1 MKKRLSLF
9 ILISLIVALVLSLS
23 SCELLEEILGSMD
36 IEEEKQIPVY
46 QGMTITKGRI
56 ASGTGYFD
64 NDAALFAGNGNNG
77 NGNGNDNGNNGNH
90 NGHYKGDHEDKDE
103 ELNEENPYPDN
114 DQNENIEEEI
124 ESSLK
129 VIGSPDTVYY
139 ANPNQDIYINIHISN
154 PDSFE
159 IMSFTL
165 NGKKYSSYMF
175 EDGSDMETI
184 ILKYNVGNASGIV
197 EYTID
202 AIKYIDGTE
211 IKDVIIDGDTT
222 VKAGIKV
229 EGQVTATVKDLVV
242 DTNDIAF
249 NVNLRDNDKLIAHSN
264 GTAKAVLY
272 DGEEIVDIKDIKTGN
287 NSVTFTNLKTN
298 TVYQYAIV
306 ASYDDLSGKGVDMHI
321 LYVDAFCTESVV
333 LFSDINVS
341 QESISFGFAW
351 HESRED
357 KTLSALKLYKD
368 GALVSD
374 LAVDTTEITDLLSGN
389 TYELIAEY
397 VNGESTESIYLEFT
411 TAEKTAPTI
420 EIVNA
425 SSTQT
430 SVSFEISE
438 TDLDEVGAITKIEL
452 VHGED
457 VIEAESLDLRAFADL
472 LSGNTYKVRVTY
484 VYNLNDGSDDVTVVY
499 EAEIVTEG
507 KAVPTV
513 EIINTTS
520 DQTSVS
526 FEIVEADIDEVGAIT
541 KIEIVHGEDVIEAES
556 LDVRTFANLLSNNT
570 YKVRVT
576 YVYDLNDGN
585 GSVTETKEAEIT
597 TEAKATPSIEIDTT
611 DSDQTSVSFDLLE
624 TDIDE
629 IGAITKI
636 ELIHGEDVTEAESL
650 DVRTFANLLSN
661 NTYKVR
667 VTYVYDLNDGNGVQ
681 TIIREC
687 EIVTLSK
694 TVPQVEISNVE
705 ITPSVISA
713 DCKFTDIDLVLS
725 SYIAEL
731 YKGEELIAQN
741 SDGSISF
748 EFSENAKYTIRIL
761 YTYDLNDGKG
771 IQTAVSSQDVY
782 TGFAV
787 TADNRAWIGYTG
799 EANENLVIPATFEHD
814 GAWYRVTS
822 IGDNAF
828 FECKSLVSVTIPNT
842 VTSIGQQ
849 AFIYCE
855 ALTTVVIPEGVT
867 MIDSL
872 AFCFCGNLTNVTIP
886 STVENLGWGA
896 FKGAQMTSVVIPD
909 GITSIPA
916 NLFEWNESLQ
926 SITIPAS
933 VTSIDG
939 GVFYYNKSLTTITFN
954 GTVEQWANIA
964 KADGWDELSG
974 DYTITCTD
982 GLVCKTHKY
991 ESVTI
996 NQTSTENGHVK
1007 YTCSGCGDS
1016 YIKTLPYVDVIN
1028 CQIINTSAISE
1039 GETIYMQI
1047 ALTNPDSVN
1056 VDSVVIN
1063 GMTYNVISSSTAT
1076 KLFVEIVYDGQ
1087 FAGGDTYLS
1096 IDKLNATFDGVDYT
1110 VEPKATV
1117 ADNVFI
1123 NGKIEV
1129 LKIEFVNEAFEP
1141 IDWAFPSDTVYA
1153 LITLDNPT
1161 GYTVDSVRIG
1171 TGSFY
1176 NSTPTKIDNNK
1187 WYFLSH
1193 AGWNTLPLTSLSYH
1207 NEYIEKTITCSGI
1220 DDFCYIVES
1229 ETIKYISTP
1238 EDLKNM
1244 DDGYYYELTND
1255 IDLSGIEWIAP
1266 PFSGIFD
1273 GKGYSIKNMS
1283 FVGDIENNSA
1293 HLGLFSIG
1301 SGIIQNL
1308 RIEEATFIVNMTS
1321 DNSSS
1326 YNAYYGGLVAYA
1338 IGKLYIDN
1346 CEIGEYTSVSINNQ
1360 TGGYT
1365 YAGGL
1370 VGQAYAS
1377 STVTIQNSTNS
1388 GSVSATGDN
1397 SACAG
1402 GFIGESTNVTITN
1415 STNNGDVSATSTG
1428 DTRAC
1433 AGGLVGNTYDAIIAK
1448 SHNSGNVSA
1457 ASGSFVCAGGLVGD
1471 THNTIIYTSKNSGTV
1486 SSSGGRASAGGL
1498 IGLIWTDGSREAAI
1512 YSSMNSGYV
1521 NATGDCTCAGGLMA
1535 YAYEATICN
1544 SINIG
1549 SVNASD
1555 MGGLLA
1561 FVYYDQTITNSY
1573 SLVISDG
1580 LNGEACTND
1589 QLNSKEFYT
1598 ETLGWSEDIWDFSE
1612 LDVENGKYPKL
1623 KK

>member
-1 MKKRLSLF
+1 MKKRFGLAV
-9 ILISLIVALVLSLS
+9 ILVLIAALVLSLS
-23 SCELLEEILGSMD
+23 GCEFLEEILGNSG
-36 IEEEKQIPVY
+36 IEEEKQVPIY

-103 ELNEENPYPDN
+103 ELDEENPYPDN

-202 AIKYIDGTE
+202 AIKYVDGTE

-357 KTLSALKLYKD
+357 KTFSALKLYKD

-374 LAVDTTEITDLLSGN
+374 LAVDTTEITNLLSNN
-389 TYELIAEY
+389 TYKLVAEY
-397 VNGESTESIYLEFT
+397 TNGENVESIYLEFT
-411 TAEKTAPTI
+411 TAEKVVPTI
-420 EIVNA
+420 EIVN
-425 SSTQT
+425 
-430 SVSFEISE
+430 
-438 TDLDEVGAITKIEL
+438 
-452 VHGED
+452 
-457 VIEAESLDLRAFADL
+457 
-472 LSGNTYKVRVTY
+472 
-484 VYNLNDGSDDVTVVY
+484 
-499 EAEIVTEG
+499 
-507 KAVPTV
+507 
-513 EIINTTS
+513 TT
-520 DQTSVS
+520 
-526 FEIVEADIDEVGAIT
+526 
-541 KIEIVHGEDVIEAES
+541 
-556 LDVRTFANLLSNNT
+556 
-570 YKVRVT
+570 
-576 YVYDLNDGN
+576 
-585 GSVTETKEAEIT
+585 
-597 TEAKATPSIEIDTT
+597 
-611 DSDQTSVSFDLLE
+611 SDQTSVSFDLLE

-629 IGAITKI
+629 VGAITKI
-636 ELIHGEDVTEAESL
+636 EFIHGEDVTEAESL

-667 VTYVYDLNDGNGVQ
+667 VTYVYDLNDGNGAQ
-681 TIIREC
+681 TITTEC
-687 EIVTLSK
+687 EIITLSK
-694 TVPQVEISNVE
+694 NVPQVEISNVE

-713 DCKFTDIDLVLS
+713 DCNFTDIDSVLS

-748 EFSENAKYTIRIL
+748 EFSENAKYTICIL
-761 YTYDLNDGKG
+761 YTYDLNDGRG
-771 IQTAVSSQDVY
+771 IQTAVCSKDVY
-782 TGFAV
+782 TGFVV

-799 EANENLVIPATFEHD
+799 EANENIVIPATFEHD

-939 GVFYYNKSLTTITFN
+939 GVFYYNKSLTNITFN

-964 KADGWDELSG
+964 KADGWDELAG
-974 DYTITCTD
+974 KYTIYCTD
-982 GLVCKTHKY
+982 GNICTVHLY
-991 ESVTI
+991 EQTI
-996 NQTSTENGHVK
+996 TEPTKLTEGYTT
-1007 YTCSGCGDS
+1007 YTCFTCGDV
-1016 YIKTLPYVDVIN
+1016 YVGDYVPA
-1028 CQIINTSAISE
+1028 TGSLGLA
-1039 GETIYMQI
+1039 
-1047 ALTNPDSVN
+1047 
-1056 VDSVVIN
+1056 
-1063 GMTYNVISSSTAT
+1063 YNVNEDGTTCTIVGIGTCVDT
-1076 KLFVEIVYDGQ
+1076 EIYIPD
-1087 FAGGDTYLS
+1087 A
-1096 IDKLNATFDGVDYT
+1096 ID
-1110 VEPKATV
+1110 
-1117 ADNVFI
+1117 
-1123 NGKIEV
+1123 
-1129 LKIEFVNEAFEP
+1129 
-1141 IDWAFPSDTVYA
+1141 
-1153 LITLDNPT
+1153 
-1161 GYTVDSVRIG
+1161 GYTVMTIGENAFKDCISITSVV
-1171 TGSFY
+1171 
-1176 NSTPTKIDNNK
+1176 
-1187 WYFLSH
+1187 FLS
-1193 AGWNTLPLTSLSYH
+1193 NELS
-1207 NEYIEKTITCSGI
+1207 IEKRAFYGCTGLTEITIP
-1220 DDFCYIVES
+1220 
-1229 ETIKYISTP
+1229 ETIKYIGEQAFFKCSNLSTVYYNSLYAPSRDSVFLNTSSITKVVFNGSYIPAYICYGCGSLQSVEILENVKYIYASAFENCTSLTNVSFEITSLNLDGRNQFARCTSLETIVLP
-1238 EDLKNM
+1238 EGLENIDLYMFEGCSNLKNVTIPSTVKHIGDRPFGDCYAIENVYIFDIESYCKIVYDNDYSSIM
-1244 DDGYYYELTND
+1244 EFAQHLYLNGELIINLIIPDTVTKIPEYAFSSVDIQTAVIPDSVVTIGKYAFANCKALTNITIPD
-1255 IDLSGIEWIAP
+1255 SITSINYGVFYDCSNLVSIVIPDSVTKISDYA
-1266 PFSGIFD
+1266 FSGCSSLANIIFR
-1273 GKGYSIKNMS
+1273 GTIEQWNTIS
-1283 FVGDIENNSA
+1283 FEDCWN
-1293 HLGLFSIG
+1293 
-1301 SGIIQNL
+1301 
-1308 RIEEATFIVNMTS
+1308 TT
-1321 DNSSS
+1321 
-1326 YNAYYGGLVAYA
+1326 
-1338 IGKLYIDN
+1338 
-1346 CEIGEYTSVSINNQ
+1346 T
-1360 TGGYT
+1360 
-1365 YAGGL
+1365 
-1370 VGQAYAS
+1370 
-1377 STVTIQNSTNS
+1377 
-1388 GSVSATGDN
+1388 VSAT
-1397 SACAG
+1397 
-1402 GFIGESTNVTITN
+1402 TVTCID
-1415 STNNGDVSATSTG
+1415 G
-1428 DTRAC
+1428 
-1433 AGGLVGNTYDAIIAK
+1433 II
-1448 SHNSGNVSA
+1448 
-1457 ASGSFVCAGGLVGD
+1457 CL
-1471 THNTIIYTSKNSGTV
+1471 THAEVI
-1486 SSSGGRASAGGL
+1486 
-1498 IGLIWTDGSREAAI
+1498 DEA
-1512 YSSMNSGYV
+1512 V
-1521 NATGDCTCAGGLMA
+1521 VPTCTATGLTEGKHCSVCGEIFIVQESVPALGHDMSEWSVVDPNANADERVFSKVCCTC
-1535 YAYEATICN
+1535 
-1544 SINIG
+1544 
-1549 SVNASD
+1549 
-1555 MGGLLA
+1555 
-1561 FVYYDQTITNSY
+1561 
-1573 SLVISDG
+1573 
-1580 LNGEACTND
+1580 GE
-1589 QLNSKEFYT
+1589 
-1598 ETLGWSEDIWDFSE
+1598 
-1612 LDVENGKYPKL
+1612 VENISL
-1623 KK
+1623 

>member
-1 MKKRLSLF
+1 MKKRFGLAV
-9 ILISLIVALVLSLS
+9 ILVLIAALVLSLS
-23 SCELLEEILGSMD
+23 GCEFSEEILGNSG
-36 IEEEKQIPVY
+36 IEEEKQVPVY
-46 QGMTITKGRI
+46 QGMTITKGKLVT
-56 ASGTGYFD
+56 GTGHYY
-64 NDAALFAGNGNNG
+64 NDVTLFAGSGNNG
-77 NGNGNDNGNNGNH
+77 NGNGNNNGDNGNH

-103 ELNEENPYPDN
+103 ELDEENPYPDN

-154 PDSFE
+154 PDDFE

-229 EGQVTATVKDLVV
+229 DDQVTATVKDLAVH
-242 DTNDIAF
+242 TNEVSF
-249 NVNLRDNDKLIAHSN
+249 SVNLRDNDKLIAHSN

-321 LYVDAFCTESVV
+321 LYVDAFRTESVV
-333 LFSDINVS
+333 LFSDINLT

-357 KTLSALKLYKD
+357 KALSALKLYKD

-420 EIVNA
+420 EIINA

-430 SVSFEISE
+430 SVSFEIVE
-438 TDLDEVGAITKIEL
+438 ADIDEVGAITKIEL
-452 VHGED
+452 VHGEN
-457 VIEAESLDLRAFADL
+457 VIEAESLDLRTFADL

-484 VYNLNDGSDDVTVVY
+484 VYNLNDG
-499 EAEIVTEG
+499 
-507 KAVPTV
+507 
-513 EIINTTS
+513 N
-520 DQTSVS
+520 
-526 FEIVEADIDEVGAIT
+526 GA
-541 KIEIVHGEDVIEAES
+541 
-556 LDVRTFANLLSNNT
+556 
-570 YKVRVT
+570 
-576 YVYDLNDGN
+576 
-585 GSVTETKEAEIT
+585 
-597 TEAKATPSIEIDTT
+597 
-611 DSDQTSVSFDLLE
+611 
-624 TDIDE
+624 
-629 IGAITKI
+629 
-636 ELIHGEDVTEAESL
+636 
-650 DVRTFANLLSN
+650 
-661 NTYKVR
+661 
-667 VTYVYDLNDGNGVQ
+667 Q
-681 TIIREC
+681 TIITEC
-687 EIVTLSK
+687 DIETLAK
-694 TVPQVEISNVE
+694 TVPQVEINSVE
-705 ITPSVISA
+705 ITLSEISV
-713 DCKFTDIDLVLS
+713 DCNFADIDSVLS
-725 SYIAEL
+725 SCIAEF

-782 TGFAV
+782 TGFTV
-787 TADNRAWIGYTG
+787 TADNRTWIGYTG

-849 AFIYCE
+849 SFIYCE

-867 MIDSL
+867 TIDSL

-886 STVENLGWGA
+886 STVENLGRGA

-909 GITSIPA
+909 GVTNIPA
-916 NLFEWNESLQ
+916 SLFEWNESLQ

-939 GVFYYNKSLTTITFN
+939 GVFYYNKLLTTITFS
-954 GTVEQWANIA
+954 GTVEQWNSIF
-964 KADGWDELSG
+964 KTEGWDELSG

-982 GLVCKTHKY
+982 GIICKTHKY
-991 ESVTI
+991 ESVT
-996 NQTSTENGHVK
+996 NDQTSTQNGYVK

-1056 VDSVVIN
+1056 VDSIVIN
-1063 GMTYNVISSSTAT
+1063 GRTYNVTSSSTAT
-1076 KLFVEIVYDGQ
+1076 KLFVEIVYEGQ
-1087 FAGGDTYLS
+1087 FEGGDTYLS
-1096 IDKLNATFDGVDYT
+1096 VDKLNATFDGINYI
-1110 VEPKATV
+1110 VEPEV
-1117 ADNVFI
+1117 PVGDNVFI

-1129 LKIEFVNEAFEP
+1129 INIEFVNENFEP
-1141 IDWAFPSDTVYA
+1141 IYYSLGGSRVFV
-1153 LITLDNPT
+1153 LLTLDNPT
-1161 GYTVDSVRIG
+1161 GYHIDDMKHEGFTS
-1171 TGSFY
+1171 SAPQKF
-1176 NSTPTKIDNNK
+1176 TKIDDNH
-1187 WYFLSH
+1187 WYYEY
-1193 AGWNTLPLTSLSYH
+1193 GWNWEGGMDEVTKISIESISYS
-1207 NEYIEKTITCSGI
+1207 NEHIQKTM
-1220 DDFCYIVES
+1220 IVHMS
-1229 ETIKYISTP
+1229 SSPIMLISDETPIYISTP
-1238 EDLKNM
+1238 EDLKKM
-1244 DDGYYYELTND
+1244 SATRYYVLTND
-1255 IDLSGIEWIAP
+1255 IDLSGMEWIGSS
-1266 PFSGIFD
+1266 FNGVFE
-1273 GKGYSIKNMS
+1273 GNGYSIKNMS
-1283 FVGDIENNSA
+1283 FVGTNDGSTTY
-1293 HLGLFSIG
+1293 LGLFS
-1301 SGIIQNL
+1301 SANGIINNL
-1308 RIEEATFIVNMTS
+1308 NIENAIIISADSCTAGFFAGTGSLIMENCNVDA
-1321 DNSSS
+1321 NSI
-1326 YNAYYGGLVAYA
+1326 L
-1338 IGKLYIDN
+1338 
-1346 CEIGEYTSVSINNQ
+1346 SVEG
-1360 TGGYT
+1360 T
-1365 YAGGL
+1365 AGGFIGNV
-1370 VGQAYAS
+1370 VGRAS
-1377 STVTIQNSTNS
+1377 FSNCVNRGNVS
-1388 GSVSATGDN
+1388 GD
-1397 SACAG
+1397 CAG
-1402 GFIGESTNVTITN
+1402 GFIGNRDQLGEYFEFLGCINYGEISATYTSGGFIGSDYSYVVDSVFVNCLNNGNVKSGQTAGGYIGYYGASVNGNLSFTNCI
-1415 STNNGDVSATSTG
+1415 NNGDISVYEGIENVYSNE
-1428 DTRAC
+1428 
-1433 AGGLVGNTYDAIIAK
+1433 AGGFVGY
-1448 SHNSGNVSA
+1448 SSGQDI
-1457 ASGSFVCAGGLVGD
+1457 SFVCCI
-1471 THNTIIYTSKNSGTV
+1471 NTGKIASQKNT
-1486 SSSGGRASAGGL
+1486 GGL
-1498 IGLIWTDGSREAAI
+1498 IGNVFD
-1512 YSSMNSGYV
+1512 YSSKDIIIM
-1521 NATGDCTCAGGLMA
+1521 D
-1535 YAYEATICN
+1535 
-1544 SINIG
+1544 
-1549 SVNASD
+1549 
-1555 MGGLLA
+1555 
-1561 FVYYDQTITNSY
+1561 SY
-1573 SLVISDG
+1573 SLYCG
-1580 LNGEACTND
+1580 NGINSENSTID
-1589 QLNSKEFYT
+1589 QLNSKSFYT
-1598 ETLGWSEDIWDFSE
+1598 ETLGWSEDVWDFSE